1 MLMVPINAD
10 NVRKIQR
17 LCIKHNLTAD
27 DSLNEFWNTL
37 PPVPQ
42 TIPGFSYTLKNYQ
55 AEGVSW
61 LEKMGG
67 RGLLGD
73 EMGTGKTVQVMAYIH
88 RNSKIPAMIICPNSI
103 KFNWRNE
110 ILATTGDAYKINLIG
125 KSYSK
130 KETARRARIHSNV
143 IYSKELTP
151 GCDIY
156 IINYDIVSRNLL
168 EIEKAGIQFIAA
180 DESHKIKNYKAKRT
194 EAIVRLATG
203 IENRKNPKT
212 KKIDPIKVSNGIESV
227 VFMSGTPQVNRP
239 NELWTSVNTLTPWV
253 PEFSQWTRFGFRY
266 CGAVNNGYGWNFGGS
281 SNTIELNA
289 LLTKHVMLRRLKS
302 DVLKELPPKIYTT
315 IPLDFDRAEYDRVVD
330 AFNGKVNWKEG
341 MESIV
346 KFGGNPPT
354 SDEAIVEIQ
363 KLREIAGYAKLDSA
377 AEWIQDYT
385 EEGAKIVVFAHHRNI
400 IEQIRNKLLS
410 NDSSYHGTVPVIMGG
425 ISNDERDEAVY
436 QFQNNPDAKVILVS
450 ITAGG
455 FGLTLT
461 AARAVAFVQLPW
473 TPGDLQQAADRVHRV
488 GQDADSVDVFNL
500 VAEGT
505 IEEEIAD
512 LIISKALVM
521 DLVLDAGRVVNTV
534 DLKTKK

>member
-385 EEGAKIVVFAHHRNI
+385 EEGAKIVVFAHHRNV